1 MSSFEFMSL
10 FEISQMYLVFNSVN
24 SLDRSQDTGWLK
36 FGTYLGYNYM
46 EAFLVKIAYAVS

>member
-46 EAFLVKIAYAVS
+46 ESFLVKIAYALS